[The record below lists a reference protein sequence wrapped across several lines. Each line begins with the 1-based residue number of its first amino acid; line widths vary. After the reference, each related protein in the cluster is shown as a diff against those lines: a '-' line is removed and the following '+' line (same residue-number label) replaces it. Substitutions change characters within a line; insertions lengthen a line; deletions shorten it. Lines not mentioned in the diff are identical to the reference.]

1 MWLQTYKIILH
12 DILGHMHVVKV
23 LKKTCIGKNANF
35 RIAITSEKLGK
46 GMEAEKVDQE
56 QQICL

>member
-1 MWLQTYKIILH
+1 
-12 DILGHMHVVKV
+12 MHVVKV